1 MFSKSHPL
9 GWIEALP
16 YLFWPSGLIFVTP
29 AVYYICW
36 SIYVTCIH
44 VYSHVVLWL
53 EFTVVFMT
61 LLLPVGRTVVTDLWA
76 GADDTASHH
85 SWSRLRGL
93 PEAPAAARSRCWP
106 STWRHHCAARGLWK
120 LPTRVC
126 QTLAD
131 ARCQC
136 QCCLRG
142 RPSAFACL
150 YKRWIPWVSEI
161 Q

>member
-1 MFSKSHPL
+1 MFSLSNVFQKPSPGLDWSLAIPILAPRPYFCHPCCIL
-9 GWIEALP
+9 
-16 YLFWPSGLIFVTP
+16 YLLKH
-29 AVYYICW
+29 ICD
-36 SIYVTCIH
+36 IYT
-44 VYSHVVLWL
+44 LWL
-53 EFTVVFMT
+53 EFNVGFMT

-76 GADDTASHH
+76 GADDTASRH
-85 SWSRLRGL
+85 SWPRLRGL
-93 PEAPAAARSRCWP
+93 PEAPAAARRRCWP

-150 YKRWIPWVSEI
+150 YKPWIPWVSEI